1 MNESKP
7 FHKAFKLQGKSFNS
21 AEELIGFSLS
31 ISDEIHL
38 FLKEWFN
45 KKQFVEVKTS
55 GSTGTPK
62 KIKLQKSH
70 MRQSA
75 KATGDFFNLG
85 EGTTALLCMSSTYIA
100 GKMMLVRAL
109 ELGWELD
116 VVEPESNPLKGIK
129 KNYDFCAM
137 VPIQLYNSLDKIY
150 KVKQL
155 IVGGGIVSNDLLSK
169 IQHCSTAIFATY
181 GMTETVT
188 HIAVKKLNNFKNV
201 ISSSNVISS
210 AVEKSNKNEN
220 ANVISNES
228 KQSLYK
234 LLPNISIKIDDRGCL
249 VIKAPKLSN
258 EEIITNDLVEI
269 ISDTAFKWLGRFDS
283 VINSGGI
290 KLIPEQIELKISSV
304 IQPRFFVA
312 GITDAV
318 LGEKL
323 VLIVEGEKEDTILND
338 VRSLKTLSKYEIP
351 KEIFFVKKFKETPTQ
366 KINRIK
372 TLKLISST
380 C

>member
-1 MNESKP
+1 MNELKP
-7 FHKAFKLQGKSFNS
+7 FHSTFKLQGKYFNS
-21 AEELIGFSLS
+21 AEELIDFSLS

-45 KKQFVEVKTS
+45 NKMVVEVKTS
-55 GSTGTPK
+55 GSTGVPK
-62 KIKLQKSH
+62 IIQLQKSH
-70 MRQSA
+70 MKESA
-75 KATGDFFNLG
+75 TATGTFFNLG
-85 EGTTALLCMSSTYIA
+85 KGSTALLCMSSTYIA

-116 VVEPESNPLKGIK
+116 VVTPDSNPLKGIE

-137 VPIQLYNSLDKIY
+137 VPIQLYNSLDEIY

-155 IVGGGIVSNDLLSK
+155 IVGGGVVSNDLLGK
-169 IQHCSTAIFATY
+169 IQHCSTAIYATY
-181 GMTETVT
+181 GMTETIT
-188 HIAVKKLNNFKNV
+188 HIAVKKLNHFKNV
-201 ISSSNVISS
+201 ILSE
-210 AVEKSNKNEN
+210 VEKLNEN
-220 ANVISNES
+220 ERSKVIASES
-228 KQSLYK
+228 KQSFYK
-234 LLPNISIKIDDRGCL
+234 LLPNISIATDERGCL
-249 VIKAPKLSN
+249 VINAPKLSD

-269 ISDTAFKWLGRFDS
+269 ISEDTFKWLGRFDS
-283 VINSGGI
+283 IINSGGI
-290 KLIPEQIELKISSV
+290 KLIPEQIELKISNV
-304 IQPRFFVA
+304 IQSRFFVA

-323 VLIVEGEKEDTILND
+323 VLIVEGEINNRVLNQ
-338 VRSLKTLSKYEIP
+338 VKSLKILSKYEIP
-351 KEIFFVKKFKETPTQ
+351 KEIFFIKKFKETPTQ